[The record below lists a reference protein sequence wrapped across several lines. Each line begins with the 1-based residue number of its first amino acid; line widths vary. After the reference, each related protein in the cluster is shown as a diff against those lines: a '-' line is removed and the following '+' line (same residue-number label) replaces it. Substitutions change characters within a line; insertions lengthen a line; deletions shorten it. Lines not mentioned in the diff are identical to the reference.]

1 MGKLHGSI
9 AQAGKVRN
17 QTPKVAP
24 SEEKKKKLNGRAKRR
39 QQYNRR
45 FVTQVAAFGPRRGMN
60 PQTSTK

>member
-1 MGKLHGSI
+1 MGKQHGSI
-9 AQAGKVRN
+9 AQSGKVRN

-24 SEEKKKKLNGRAKRR
+24 TEKKKKPTGRAKRR
-39 QQYNRR
+39 MQYNRR